1 MPDTTQSDRDAHEQA
16 DELLPWYATGQ
27 LDDRER
33 SLVEA
38 HLAGCAECQ
47 RQLAAEQRLVEE
59 FQAESPEVDEAG
71 WARLR
76 SRIATPA
83 PKRERRNWIGEAA
96 EDLRRIF
103 SRPVYATLAAA
114 EVAFVAF
121 AAWFLPFATQPAY
134 QALGSSQAPAAA
146 NVIVMFRADA
156 TEADMRGA
164 LVASGATLV
173 GGPTSSDAYLLHV
186 PAKARDSAL
195 ARLRADHDVTL
206 AQPIDRAAP

>member
-27 LDDRER
+27 LNDADR

-38 HLAGCAECQ
+38 HLPGCAQCQ
-47 RQLAAEQRLVEE
+47 RQLAAEQRLVDE
-59 FQAESPEVDEAG
+59 FQGFTPEVSDSG

-83 PKRERRNWIGEAA
+83 PPRRNWIGEAA

-121 AAWFLPFATQPAY
+121 AAWALPLVSQPAY
-134 QALGSSQAPAAA
+134 QALGSSRAPAAA

-164 LVASGATLV
+164 LVGSGATLV
-173 GGPTSSDAYLLHV
+173 GGPTSADAYLLHV
-186 PAKARDSAL
+186 PAKAREAAL
-195 ARLRADHDVTL
+195 TRLRADDDVTL
-206 AQPIDRAAP
+206 AQPIDQAP